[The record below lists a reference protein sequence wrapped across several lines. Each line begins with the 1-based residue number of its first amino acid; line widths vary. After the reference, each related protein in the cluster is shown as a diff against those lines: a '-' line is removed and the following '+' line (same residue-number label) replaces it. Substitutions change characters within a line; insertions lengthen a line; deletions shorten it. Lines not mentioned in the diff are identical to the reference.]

1 MKIIGVIPARY
12 KSSRFPGKP
21 LALILNK
28 PMIIW
33 VCEIVEKALG
43 KENTIVATD
52 DVKIKKIVLKHGFN
66 VVMTSENCMTGTDR
80 LWDVAQQIKADIY
93 VNIQGDEPML
103 DPNEILKIVE
113 LKKEYPDFIIN
124 GMTKITENED
134 PSNVNLPKVLVNKN
148 SDLIYMSRL
157 PIPGK
162 KSEGTPVYF
171 KQVCVYAFNFDE
183 LKAFGTC
190 SEKTYYEKFED
201 IEILRFFD
209 LDKKIKMVETSFASL
224 AVDVP
229 QDIKNV
235 EVALKLKDNLFT

>member
-1 MKIIGVIPARY
+1 MKVIGIIPARF

-43 KENTIVATD
+43 IENTFVATD
-52 DVKIKKIVLKHGFN
+52 DVRIQKIVLKHGFN
-66 VVMTSENCMTGTDR
+66 VIMTSENCMTGTDR

-113 LKKEYPDFIIN
+113 LKKDYPDFIIN

-134 PSNVNLPKVLVNKN
+134 PKNINLPKVLVNKN
-148 SDLIYMSRL
+148 NDLIYMSRL
-157 PIPGK
+157 PIPGI
-162 KSEGTPVYF
+162 KSGGIPVYY
-171 KQVCVYAFNFDE
+171 KQVCIYAFTHDE
-183 LKAFGTC
+183 LLAYGTC
-190 SEKTYYEKFED
+190 TEKAYYEKFED

-209 LDKKIKMVETSFASL
+209 LDKKIKMVETSSSSL

-235 EVALKLKDNLFT
+235 EIALKLKN